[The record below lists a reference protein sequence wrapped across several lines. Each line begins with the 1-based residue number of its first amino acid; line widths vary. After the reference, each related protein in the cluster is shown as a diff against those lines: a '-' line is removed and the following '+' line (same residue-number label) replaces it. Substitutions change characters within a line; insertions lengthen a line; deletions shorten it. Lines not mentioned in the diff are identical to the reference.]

1 MNGNPG
7 NTSPIRVFVAG
18 AGVMGSGIAQVSAEA
33 GFSTTLFDADS
44 ANLDRGLHS
53 IQARWRRTL
62 ESGKRDEAFVSGAT
76 SHLYTGTLD
85 DAGSA
90 DIIIEAIFEQ
100 LAAKSAL
107 LRELGARA
115 KPEALLASNT
125 SSISITALGRAS
137 GSPRRFIG
145 MHFFNPVPVLPLVEV
160 VKGLESDPAIV
171 QAGVSFIERLS
182 KIPVVVED
190 APGFVANRVLL
201 PMINEAIFTL
211 QENVAPRENIDQIMK
226 LGMAHPMGPLAL
238 ADLIG
243 LDVCLDIL
251 ETLQRD
257 FGDDKYRPAPL
268 LRRMVAAGQLGRK
281 TGQGFYDYPP
291 QNESPGR
298 FAERAQ

>member
-18 AGVMGSGIAQVSAEA
+18 AGIMGSGIAQVAAEA
-33 GFSTTLFDADS
+33 GFSTTLFDADG
-44 ANLDRGLHS
+44 ANLDRGLQS
-53 IQARWRRTL
+53 IQARWRRML
-62 ESGKRDEAFVSGAT
+62 DSGKRDESFVSGAT

-107 LRELGARA
+107 LSELGARA

-145 MHFFNPVPVLPLVEV
+145 LHFFNPVPVLPLVEV
-160 VKGLESDPAIV
+160 VKGLESDQAIV
-171 QAGVSFIERLS
+171 QAGVSFVESLG
-182 KIPVVVED
+182 KVPVVVED
-190 APGFVANRVLL
+190 APGFVANRILL

-291 QNESPGR
+291 QGESPGR
-298 FAERAQ
+298 SAERAQ